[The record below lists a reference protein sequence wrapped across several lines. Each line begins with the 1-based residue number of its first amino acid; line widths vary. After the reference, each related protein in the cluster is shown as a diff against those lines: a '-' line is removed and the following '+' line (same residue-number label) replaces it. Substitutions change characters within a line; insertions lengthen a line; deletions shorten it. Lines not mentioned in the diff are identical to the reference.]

1 MKIDLED
8 CATLSCAMVIP
19 VLDDRDDRIRVPVIG
34 IFRASIPAES
44 VDEWVVRSDGT
55 PRSDRELATEVLLAI
70 RRPLGADRHRAPYA
84 LSVATILALD
94 SAAAIVVSTFLAAIP
109 RSAGGS

>member
-19 VLDDRDDRIRVPVIG
+19 VLDDRDDRVRVPVIG
-34 IFRASIPAES
+34 IFRASIAAES
-44 VDEWVVRSDGT
+44 IDEWVVRPDGT

-70 RRPLGADRHRAPYA
+70 RRPLWADGHRAPYA
-84 LSVATILALD
+84 LSVATILASD

-109 RSAGGS
+109 RRAERY